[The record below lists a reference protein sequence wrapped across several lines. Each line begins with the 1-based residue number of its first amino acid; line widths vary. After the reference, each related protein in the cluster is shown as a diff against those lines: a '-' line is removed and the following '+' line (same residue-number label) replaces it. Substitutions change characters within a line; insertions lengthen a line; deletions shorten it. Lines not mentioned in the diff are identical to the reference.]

1 MVRNI
6 YFNSLRVEGSISNG
20 FPLLA
25 GAVQSGKAFTDAVD
39 KIVKSGNK
47 DEIAVLQGAGAID
60 KNNKPVEA
68 AAAN

>member
-1 MVRNI
+1 MGNDSDNV
-6 YFNSLRVEGSISNG
+6 L
-20 FPLLA
+20 PLA

-60 KNNKPVEA
+60 KNNKAVEVD
-68 AAAN
+68 AAN

>member
-1 MVRNI
+1 MGVLSDKI
-6 YFNSLRVEGSISNG
+6 L
-20 FPLLA
+20 LLA

-60 KNNKPVEA
+60 KNNKAVEA
-68 AAAN
+68 DAAN